1 MSRHHPLQFKAS
13 RPFGELA
20 QTSARELAILAACA
34 VVISACD
41 PEPPEVEHCHPASG
55 TICSVAGVDH
65 AGFGGDGG
73 PAVDAAI
80 YLPQDMT
87 VGPDGHLYLLDWN
100 NHRVRRIHS
109 ASGVIETV
117 AGTGLLG
124 DGPEGPALAADFNHP
139 TNIVFDSEGKMI
151 IAAWHN
157 SRIKVVD
164 LDTAELVDTCGTGA
178 RAYTGDGGPA
188 KDAAL
193 DLPASVALDA
203 SDNLYIMDQAN
214 QVIRKVTPDGVITRV
229 AGSCLV
235 NECKDGQ
242 VPEVCPDTNKFACD
256 LAGQPDACKKA
267 CQPAFGG
274 DGGPALEMRMAQPF
288 GQQADPAG
296 RMAIDADGNIY
307 FADTDN
313 HRVRRIDAATGSV
326 ETVAGNG
333 THGFAGDGG
342 KATEAELYRP
352 IDVALAE
359 DGTLFVADTFNS
371 CVRAIKGGIIT
382 TIAGQCGERG
392 FSGDGGDPA
401 TAKLDRPYGITLAP
415 SGELYIAD
423 TYNHRVRVVT
433 P

>member
-1 MSRHHPLQFKAS
+1 MNKFDR
-13 RPFGELA
+13 
-20 QTSARELAILAACA
+20 TAACVA
-34 VVISACD
+34 CMTFAIATLAGCD
-41 PEPPEVEHCHPASG
+41 PEPGVEHCTPASG
-55 TICSVAGVDH
+55 TICTVAGVDY
-65 AGFGGDGG
+65 AGFGGDDG
-73 PAVDAAI
+73 PAKDAAI

-87 VGPDGHLYLLDWN
+87 VGPDGHVYLLDWN
-100 NHRVRRIHS
+100 NHRVRRIDS

-124 DGPEGPALAADFNHP
+124 DGPPGPALEADFNHP
-139 TNIVFDSEGKMI
+139 TNIVFDSAGKMI

-178 RAYTGDGGPA
+178 RAYKGDGGPA

-203 SDNLYIMDQAN
+203 DDNLFIMDQAN

-242 VPEVCPDTNKFACD
+242 VPELCPETNKYACD
-256 LAGQPDACKKA
+256 IAGQPDACKKA

-313 HRVRRIDAATGSV
+313 HRVRRIDAATNIV

-352 IDVALAE
+352 VDVALAE
-359 DGTLFVADTFNS
+359 DGTLFVSDTFNS
-371 CVRAIKGGIIT
+371 CVRAIKDGIMT
-382 TIAGQCGERG
+382 TVAGQCGQRG
-392 FSGDGGDPA
+392 FGGDGGDPA
-401 TAKLDRPYGITLAP
+401 AAKLDRPYGIALAP